1 MRLLWMGSTIGVEN
15 TGILLVIWYVQNSED
30 DEDDEHDDVDVD
42 DDEHD
47 DDGNNEAPDIE
58 PRVEA
63 NTIVGKVFN
72 DTIDNFDF
80 DDTAVADK
88 SI

>member
-15 TGILLVIWYVQNSED
+15 TGILLVIWYVHNSED
-30 DEDDEHDDVDVD
+30 DE

-58 PRVEA
+58 PWVEA
-63 NTIVGKVFN
+63 NTIVGKECN
-72 DTIDNFDF
+72 DTIDDFDF
-80 DDTAVADK
+80 DVAVVANK
-88 SI
+88 SK

>member
-1 MRLLWMGSTIGVEN
+1 MRFLWVGSTIGVEN

-30 DEDDEHDDVDVD
+30 DDGDEHDDVDVD
-42 DDEHD
+42 DEHD
-47 DDGNNEAPDIE
+47 DDGDNKAPDIE

-63 NTIVGKVFN
+63 NTIVGKECN
-72 DTIDNFDF
+72 DPIDDIDF
-80 DDTAVADK
+80 DTTAADK

>member
-1 MRLLWMGSTIGVEN
+1 MRFLWMGSTIGVEN

-30 DEDDEHDDVDVD
+30 DDG
-42 DDEHD
+42 DEHD
-47 DDGNNEAPDIE
+47 DDGDNKAPDIE

-63 NTIVGKVFN
+63 NTIVGKECN
-72 DTIDNFDF
+72 DPIDDIDF
-80 DDTAVADK
+80 DTTAADK